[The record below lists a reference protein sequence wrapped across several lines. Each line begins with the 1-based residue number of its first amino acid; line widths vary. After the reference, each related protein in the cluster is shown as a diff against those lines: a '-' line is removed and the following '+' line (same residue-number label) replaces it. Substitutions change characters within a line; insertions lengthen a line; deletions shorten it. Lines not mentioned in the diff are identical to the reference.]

1 MTTSSTLLWG
11 CERATPKDRMAGIW
25 ISKDGVSAQA
35 NIIAT
40 AMTMRSTFPV
50 TVRRRS

>member
-11 CERATPKDRMAGIW
+11 CECATPKDRTAGIW

-35 NIIAT
+35 NIIAN
-40 AMTMRSTFPV
+40 AITMRTTLPP
-50 TVRRRS
+50 TVR